1 MSDVSWSLVDDGAT
15 LGQTGSENGVI
26 LCDEEHRYGAR
37 ITLEQGGTIAP
48 FSITCG
54 VYGVMVHTRFFADE
68 AEGQIAYDLMKPGL
82 AAIAEGEASE
92 APESASAFVT
102 QFP

>member
-1 MSDVSWSLVDDGAT
+1 MPNASWCSVDNGAT
-15 LGQTGSENGVI
+15 LGQTGSEGGVV
-26 LCDEEHRYGAR
+26 LRDEEHSYGAR
-37 ITLEQGGTIAP
+37 ITLEQGGGIAP

-68 AEGQIAYDLMKPGL
+68 AEAQTAYDLMKPGL
-82 AAIAEGEASE
+82 AAIVKGEASE
-92 APESASAFVT
+92 APECASAFVT